1 MSKGGQQVKLSEK
14 LRKGEKRDKGVIFSE
29 KMWELRFCETGEIIR
44 ASATFHEPSDAAAKS
59 EEGLNRKEKS
69 EHLSLNDRQKEPKSD
84 KKQEDQILPPTSK
97 HHRQKTPKA

>member
-44 ASATFHEPSDAAAKS
+44 ASATFHEPSDAAAKR
-59 EEGLNRKEKS
+59 EEGLNRKRRN
-69 EHLSLNDRQKEPKSD
+69 LN
-84 KKQEDQILPPTSK
+84 I
-97 HHRQKTPKA
+97 